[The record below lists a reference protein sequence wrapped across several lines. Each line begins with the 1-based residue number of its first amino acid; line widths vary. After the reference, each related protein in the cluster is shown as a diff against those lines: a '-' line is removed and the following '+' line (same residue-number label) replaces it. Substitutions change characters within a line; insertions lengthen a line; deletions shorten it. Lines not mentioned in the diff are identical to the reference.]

1 MGLYKTGDRLA
12 VSAAEWN
19 RKEAIRYIWNKV
31 VVRIAEMI
39 IGCTAVSAA
48 LYILSNMGIIKL

>member
-19 RKEAIRYIWNKV
+19 REEAIRYIRNKV

-39 IGCTAVSAA
+39 ISCAAVSVA
-48 LYILSNMGIIKL
+48 LYILNNMGIIKL